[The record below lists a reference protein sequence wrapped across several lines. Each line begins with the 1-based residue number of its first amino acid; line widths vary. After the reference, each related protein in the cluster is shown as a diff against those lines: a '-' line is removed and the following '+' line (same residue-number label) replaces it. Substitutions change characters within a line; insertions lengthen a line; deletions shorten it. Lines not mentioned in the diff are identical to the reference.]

1 LHPPPGIGHRQVRDD
16 PGSGRVNDPT
26 LNPAYLIGMFGLVA
40 AGAVAPFLPTGAAV
54 SAAAA
59 LAEKGNP
66 VLVVAVVAIGA
77 AGAYVDDL
85 VTYGALRFE
94 SRRLARRPNW
104 LTRWLHKPREAKAL
118 ERVEDRIRR
127 HTLRTLVLSRLV
139 PGGQTPVQL
148 AAAIG
153 GYRWRR
159 YAVAD
164 IAAVMLWSVVYTA
177 TGLVGRAVFANPWEG
192 VAAGIALV
200 VLISLASNLW
210 GRRRNRAVDSPS

>member
-1 LHPPPGIGHRQVRDD
+1 M
-16 PGSGRVNDPT
+16 NDPT

-66 VLVVAVVAIGA
+66 ILVVAVVAIGA

-94 SRRLARRPNW
+94 SRRLTRRPNW

-118 ERVEDRIRR
+118 ERVENRIKR

-192 VAAGIALV
+192 VATGIGLV
-200 VLISLASNLW
+200 VLISLASNLL
-210 GRRRNRAVDSPS
+210 GRGRNRAVDSPS

>member
-1 LHPPPGIGHRQVRDD
+1 LHPPPAIGHGQVRDD
-16 PGSGRVNDPT
+16 PGYAPVNDAT
-26 LNPAYLIGMFGLVA
+26 LNPAYLIGMFGVVA
-40 AGAVAPFLPTGAAV
+40 AGSVAPFLPTGAAV

-66 VLVVAVVAIGA
+66 ALVVLVIVIGA
-77 AGAYVDDL
+77 AGAYTDDL
-85 VTYGALRFE
+85 VTYAALRYE
-94 SRRLARRPNW
+94 SRRLTRKPSR

-118 ERVEDRIRR
+118 ERVEGRIRR

-164 IAAVMLWSVVYTA
+164 IAAVTLWSVVYAT

-200 VLISLASNLW
+200 LLLSLASTLW
-210 GRRRNRAVDSPS
+210 GRRRHGAAESPS